1 MFFQYLFQ
9 VSTMQCNHASI
20 SIDESRPVLATFAMF
35 LLRNGCATVCNLR
48 SAVSH
53 TRDATGQN
61 RNSCVLIETC
71 HRCNY
76 SSPSF
81 LFFWLGLRAEM
92 PSHITS
98 SCFPHFSR
106 GEVVKGFG
114 RGSKELGI
122 PTGELKLFVI
132 SC

>member
-9 VSTMQCNHASI
+9 VSKMQCNHASV
-20 SIDESRPVLATFAMF
+20 SVDESRPVLAKFAMF
-35 LLRNGCATVCNLR
+35 LLRNGCATFRNLR

-61 RNSCVLIETC
+61 SNSCVLIVTY

>member
-1 MFFQYLFQ
+1 MPQYLL
-9 VSTMQCNHASI
+9 MN
-20 SIDESRPVLATFAMF
+20 PVRC
-35 LLRNGCATVCNLR
+35 LLSLPCFYCATVAELSAIYGLR
-48 SAVSH
+48 FP
-53 TRDATGQN
+53 TREMRPDDSPTGQN
-61 RNSCVLIETC
+61 SNSCVLIETC

-81 LFFWLGLRAEM
+81 LFFWVGLRAEM

>member
-1 MFFQYLFQ
+1 MQY
-9 VSTMQCNHASI
+9 NHSSV
-20 SIDESRPVLATFAMF
+20 SIDESRPVLAKFAMF
-35 LLRNGCATVCNLR
+35 FLRNGCATFRNLR

-61 RNSCVLIETC
+61 SNSCVLIVTY

>member
-1 MFFQYLFQ
+1 
-9 VSTMQCNHASI
+9 MQCNRASI
-20 SIDESRPVLATFAMF
+20 FIDESRPVLAYVCHV
-35 LLRNGCATVCNLR
+35 LLRNCLQFTACGFPHERCDRTKQ
-48 SAVSH
+48 H
-53 TRDATGQN
+53 
-61 RNSCVLIETC
+61 SCVLIVTC

-81 LFFWLGLRAEM
+81 LFFSLGLRAKM

-122 PTGELKLFVI
+122 PTGELKLFVT
-132 SC
+132 SSLN